1 MPSRK
6 QRRRRQKDRR
16 HEYEYVYVNEE
27 GREVEVDRAELESA
41 RSRPSRRDGK
51 AASGKSGS
59 RKSQGGRPVRK
70 VDPPSWS
77 RVLRRA
83 LILAPAIFFALTLL
97 NRKQSLAT
105 HLAVTAFY
113 SAFFVPFMYL
123 LDRAMY
129 RTYLKRTG
137 QAPPAAAG
145 RR

>member
-1 MPSRK
+1 MASRK
-6 QRRRRQKDRR
+6 QRRRRQKERR
-16 HEYEYVYVNEE
+16 HDYEYVYVDDE
-27 GREVEVDRAELESA
+27 GQEVEVDPAELESA
-41 RSRPSRRDGK
+41 RPRGSRGKSSDGK
-51 AASGKSGS
+51 ASL

-77 RVLRRA
+77 RVIRRA

-97 NRKQSLAT
+97 QKNQSIAA

-113 SAFFVPFMYL
+113 TAFFVPFMYL